1 MTRQRR
7 TFTPEFKLQLVK
19 LYENGK
25 SRADIAREYDIT
37 PSALDR
43 WIKNHKET
51 GSFTAKDNRT
61 EEENEL
67 ARLRKENQRLLM
79 ENDILKQAAL
89 IMGRK
94 LNVIRNN
101 AHKYSVSAMCAVLHL
116 PKSTYYYHA
125 DLSNKRA
132 QKTEDIAISKE
143 IARIFKESR
152 NNYGTRKIKKELA
165 KLPKPML
172 VSRRRIGRLM
182 KEQGLVSN
190 YTIAQFKL
198 HQSMCN
204 EAPVK
209 NELQRQFKQK
219 EPLAV
224 IVSDL
229 TYVRV
234 GTKWHY
240 VCLFVDLFNREIIG
254 HSAGA
259 SKSAELVY
267 QALSSIKGNLNDVQL
282 FHTDRGKEFDN
293 QLISEALGAFGIQ
306 RSLSMK
312 GCPYDNAVAEAM
324 FKVFKTEF
332 ANGAHFSSLEQL
344 TLELGD
350 YVHWFNNI
358 RIHGTLG
365 YLTPMEFK
373 QQLL

>member
-43 WIKNHKET
+43 WIKNHQET
-51 GSFTAKDNRT
+51 GSFAAKDNRS
-61 EEENEL
+61 EAENEL
-67 ARLRKENQRLLM
+67 MRLRKENQRLLM
-79 ENDILKQAAL
+79 ENDIFKASRADHGTK
-89 IMGRK
+89 I
-94 LNVIRNN
+94 NVIRNN
-101 AHKYSVSAMCAVLHL
+101 AHKYSVSAMCDVLDI

-125 DLSNKRA
+125 DLTGKRA
-132 QKTEDIAISKE
+132 QRTEDQELSKE
-143 IARIFKESR
+143 IARIFRESR

-165 KLPKPML
+165 KLSEPKK
-172 VSRRRIGRLM
+172 VSRRRIDRLM
-182 KEQGLVSN
+182 NEMGLVSN
-190 YTIAQFKL
+190 YTVAQYKPY
-198 HQSMCN
+198 HSTCN

-209 NELQRQFKQK
+209 NELKRQFKQ
-219 EPLAV
+219 EEYLAV

-234 GTKWHY
+234 GKRWHY

-259 SKSAELVY
+259 NKTADLVY
-267 QALSSIKGNLNDVQL
+267 QAIASIQANLNHVKM

-293 QLISEALGAFGIQ
+293 KLISEALETFGIQ

-332 ANGAHFSSLEQL
+332 ANGAHFSSLEQIA
-344 TLELGD
+344 LELDD

-365 YLTPMEFK
+365 YVTPVEFRK
-373 QQLL
+373 QAL